1 MKTRQKFNELMKRE
15 LNKWKIKK
23 EINQK
28 KRLEELKIEEINE
41 INNELIR
48 LKEEYERVLSQRGL
62 AHIAAQLIQQQEYY
76 LNLHFNRRELNVRNR
91 AKNTLNQ
98 FQKQILIKEKEFKIN
113 KEKEIIKR
121 KQLMK
126 SSLLKENVD
135 KEDINILRQLQKLEN
150 AEKSLRQLIEN
161 KKDLSRCETSIER
174 HTEKLFGPKRLVSN
188 QQFLHSSVSS
198 IGSHQNVPQIQ
209 IKTHSNANNLKTR
222 SDVSIQTDIDE
233 RKVEPNN
240 DFPLTIA
247 TQLYEKLK
255 SRQTIRE
262 IKEQT
267 NDKIYRNVGISTTTP
282 SKTFDEVFDYR
293 SIPECSSASGETSYL
308 SLPTIPQMPSNKA
321 TDVLSKLYKNQLLNK
336 RSNSVNSKSTVST
349 INLDSNSF
357 QNITPFEDSVNSLDP
372 LITRIN
378 NLKELINRKVGE
390 SFQNNSVLQNRN
402 DRLSSGGDFAK
413 IKANSQSMKRLSV
426 IRESESY
433 AQNTQNDIISN
444 GNGLKKAN
452 SSSHLVR
459 NLFID
464 REEEENEDQY
474 SDECSTS
481 SSSFQTLHALTSCGR
496 LSPLLDLVSQQS
508 NHQNSNI
515 RQTLSSLQLEDL
527 SYDMDFDSMP
537 SSLMSS
543 EPIRDRNAFWKEIFE
558 RAGINIDEK
567 QIENFLQNHRFESE
581 ASIDSFSVNTFSNGL
596 NSHSTPK

>member
-1 MKTRQKFNELMKRE
+1 MTKRE

-23 EINQK
+23 EMNEK
-28 KRLEELKIEEINE
+28 KRIEELKMSEMNE
-41 INNELIR
+41 INVELKR
-48 LKEEYERVLSQRGL
+48 LKEEYERVMSERGL
-62 AHIAAQLIQQQEYY
+62 AHRAAQLIQQQEYY

-91 AKNTLNQ
+91 AQNTLNQ
-98 FQKQILIKEKEFKIN
+98 FQKQTLIKEKESKIN
-113 KEKEIIKR
+113 KEKQIIKR

-126 SSLLKENVD
+126 SSLRKENVD
-135 KEDINILRQLQKLEN
+135 NEDINILRQLQKLEN
-150 AEKSLRQLIEN
+150 AEKRLRELIN
-161 KKDLSRCETSIER
+161 SKKELSNCETSIER
-174 HTEKLFGPKRLVSN
+174 HTEKLFGPKRLFSN
-188 QQFLHSSVSS
+188 QQFLYSSASS
-198 IGSHQNVPQIQ
+198 IDSHQNVPQIE
-209 IKTHSNANNLKTR
+209 IKTDSNANNLKTR

-233 RKVEPNN
+233 RRVEPNN

-282 SKTFDEVFDYR
+282 SKTCDEVFDYR
-293 SIPECSSASGETSYL
+293 SIPECSAVSNETSYL
-308 SLPTIPQMPSNKA
+308 SLPAIPQMPSNKA
-321 TDVLSKLYKNQLLNK
+321 TDALSKLYKNQLLNK
-336 RSNSVNSKSTVST
+336 RSNSLNSKSTVST

-357 QNITPFEDSVNSLDP
+357 QNITPFDDSVNSLDP

-390 SFQNNSVLQNRN
+390 SFPNNSVLQNRS
-402 DRLSSGGDFAK
+402 DRLSSGGDFAQ
-413 IKANSQSMKRLSV
+413 IKANSQPMKRLSV
-426 IRESESY
+426 IRESQSY
-433 AQNTQNDIISN
+433 SQNTQNDIISN
-444 GNGLKKAN
+444 GNGLQKAN
-452 SSSHLVR
+452 SSPHLVN

-481 SSSFQTLHALTSCGR
+481 SSSFKTLHALTSSGR
-496 LSPLLDLVSQQS
+496 LSPHFDLVSQQS
-508 NHQNSNI
+508 NY
-515 RQTLSSLQLEDL
+515 QTLSSPQLEDL
-527 SYDMDFDSMP
+527 SYDMDIDSMP
-537 SSLMSS
+537 SSFMSS

-558 RAGINIDEK
+558 RAGFDMDEK
-567 QIENFLQNHRFESE
+567 QIDNFLQNPSQSQ

>member
-1 MKTRQKFNELMKRE
+1 MND
-15 LNKWKIKK
+15 N
-23 EINQK
+23 
-28 KRLEELKIEEINE
+28 KRLEDLKISEINE

-62 AHIAAQLIQQQEYY
+62 AHRAAQLIQQQEYY

-91 AKNTLNQ
+91 AQNTLNQ
-98 FQKQILIKEKEFKIN
+98 FHKQNLIKEKELKIN

-126 SSLLKENVD
+126 SSLYKENVD
-135 KEDINILRQLQKLEN
+135 TEDINILRQLQKLEN
-150 AEKSLRQLIEN
+150 AEKSLRQLIDN
-161 KKDLSRCETSIER
+161 KKELSRSETSIER
-174 HTEKLFGPKRLVSN
+174 HTEKLFGPKRLFSN
-188 QQFLHSSVSS
+188 QQFLYSSVSS
-198 IGSHQNVPQIQ
+198 IGSHQNVPQIE

-233 RKVEPNN
+233 RVEPNN

-262 IKEQT
+262 SKEQT
-267 NDKIYRNVGISTTTP
+267 NDKIYRNVAISTTP
-282 SKTFDEVFDYR
+282 SKTCDEVFDYR
-293 SIPECSSASGETSYL
+293 SIPECSAASSETSYL
-308 SLPTIPQMPSNKA
+308 SLPAIPQMPSNKA

-357 QNITPFEDSVNSLDP
+357 RNITSFEDSVNSLDP

-390 SFQNNSVLQNRN
+390 SYQNNSVPQNRS
-402 DRLSSGGDFAK
+402 DRLSSGDDFSK
-413 IKANSQSMKRLSV
+413 IKANPQSMKRLSV

-433 AQNTQNDIISN
+433 SQSSQNDIIPN

-452 SSSHLVR
+452 SNSHFVN

-464 REEEENEDQY
+464 REEEEESEDQY
-474 SDECSTS
+474 NDDCSTS
-481 SSSFQTLHALTSCGR
+481 SSSFKTLHALTSSGR
-496 LSPLLDLVSQQS
+496 LSPFLDLVSQQS

-515 RQTLSSLQLEDL
+515 QQTLSSPQLEDL
-527 SYDMDFDSMP
+527 SYDMDIDSMP

-558 RAGINIDEK
+558 RAGIDINEK